1 MSETLCAV
9 VLAAGLG
16 SRYRAVAGQ
25 HRNKLLAQCLGRD
38 GTERSVLE
46 QVLANVSPVADKTIL
61 LTRSDYCSVAEL
73 GLRHGCEVVVLDSPG
88 MGDSIAAAVS
98 AEPDHRGWLIV
109 LGDMPFIDANTLQ
122 QVVRSVEDDA
132 ISVPVH
138 GGRYGHPV
146 AFGRAFG
153 PALMALVGEK
163 GAKRLFHG
171 ARIKETEVDDPGVLW
186 DVDVPAA
193 LVYPPR

>member
-1 MSETLCAV
+1 MSDTLCAI

-16 SRYRAVAGQ
+16 SRYRAVAGH
-25 HRNKLLAQCLGRD
+25 HRNKLLAQCVGRD
-38 GTERSVLE
+38 GMERSVLE
-46 QVLANVSPVADKTIL
+46 QVLANVKPFADKTVL

-73 GLRHGCEVVVLDSPG
+73 GLRHGYEVVVLDSPG

-98 AEPDHRGWLIV
+98 AEPAHRGWLIA
-109 LGDMPFIDANTLQ
+109 LGDMPFIHVDTLERLT
-122 QVVRSVEDDA
+122 RSVEDDA

-163 GAKRLFHG
+163 GAKRLFQG
-171 ARIKETEVDDPGVLW
+171 ARIKEVEVDDPGVLW

-193 LVYPPR
+193 LTFKPR

>member
-46 QVLANVSPVADKTIL
+46 QVLANVSPVVDKTVL

-73 GLRHGCEVVVLDSPG
+73 GLRQGCEVVVLDSPG

-98 AEPDHRGWLIV
+98 AEPDHRGWLIA

-122 QVVRSVEDDA
+122 RVVRSVEDDA

-138 GGRYGHPV
+138 CGRYGHPV

-171 ARIKETEVDDPGVLW
+171 ARINEIEVDDPGVLW

>member
-46 QVLANVSPVADKTIL
+46 QVLASVSPIADKTVL

-98 AEPDHRGWLIV
+98 AEPDHRGWLIA
-109 LGDMPFIDANTLQ
+109 LGDMPFIDANTLKQ
-122 QVVRSVEDDA
+122 IVRSVEDDA

-171 ARIKETEVDDPGVLW
+171 ARIKEIEVDDPGVLW

>member
-171 ARIKETEVDDPGVLW
+171 ARIKEIEVDDPGVLW

>member
-46 QVLANVSPVADKTIL
+46 QVLASVSPVADKTVL

-98 AEPDHRGWLIV
+98 AEPDHRGWLIA

-122 QVVRSVEDDA
+122 LVVRSVEDDA

-171 ARIKETEVDDPGVLW
+171 ARIKEIEVDDPGVLW

>member
-1 MSETLCAV
+1 MSDTLCAI

-16 SRYRAVAGQ
+16 SRYRAVAGH
-25 HRNKLLAQCLGRD
+25 HRNKLLAQCVGRD
-38 GTERSVLE
+38 GMERSVLE
-46 QVLANVSPVADKTIL
+46 QVLANVKPFADKTVL

-73 GLRHGCEVVVLDSPG
+73 GLRHGYEVVVLDSPG

-98 AEPDHRGWLIV
+98 AEPAHRGWLIA
-109 LGDMPFIDANTLQ
+109 LGDMPFIHVDTLERLT
-122 QVVRSVEDDA
+122 RSVEDDA

-153 PALMALVGEK
+153 PALMALAGEK
-163 GAKRLFHG
+163 GAKRLFQG
-171 ARIKETEVDDPGVLW
+171 ARIKEVEVDDPGVLW

-193 LVYPPR
+193 LTFKQR

>member
-25 HRNKLLAQCLGRD
+25 HRNKLLAQCLGPD

-46 QVLANVSPVADKTIL
+46 QVLANVSPVADKIIL

-98 AEPDHRGWLIV
+98 AEPEHRGWLIA
-109 LGDMPFIDANTLQ
+109 LGDMPFIDANTLKQ
-122 QVVRSVEDDA
+122 IVRSVEDDA

-171 ARIKETEVDDPGVLW
+171 ARIKEIEVDDPGVLW

>member
-46 QVLANVSPVADKTIL
+46 QVLANVSPVADKTVL

-73 GLRHGCEVVVLDSPG
+73 GLRQGCEVVVLDSPG

-98 AEPDHRGWLIV
+98 AEPDHRGWLIA

-171 ARIKETEVDDPGVLW
+171 ARIKEIEVDDPGVLW